1 MSKIDEFNKAR
12 ETYNRVK
19 NNLFNATRRDR
30 EGNIEERNDKAVLEI
45 RYYGKH
51 TQDWND
57 ACLILHASHGYY
69 GSSSG
74 YSDMDNSTA
83 KYMVKAL
90 NNHLREI
97 ADEAIEMAKADM
109 ESARKAA
116 ENEAKLV
123 LGEITAQ

>member
-19 NNLFNATRRDR
+19 NNLFNATGRDG
-30 EGNIEERNDKAVLEI
+30 EGNRNEHNDKAVLKIE
-45 RYYGKH
+45 YYDKH
-51 TQDWND
+51 TSSWND

-74 YSDMDNSTA
+74 YSDMDNATA
-83 KYMVKAL
+83 KYVVKAL

-97 ADEAIEMAKADM
+97 ADEAIEMAKEDM
-109 ESARKAA
+109 ESARKSA

-123 LGEITAQ
+123 LGEITE

>member
-30 EGNIEERNDKAVLEI
+30 EGNREERNDKAVLEI
-45 RYYGKH
+45 SYCNKH
-51 TQDWND
+51 ASDWND

-116 ENEAKLV
+116 ENEAKFV

>member
-1 MSKIDEFNKAR
+1 MSKIDEFYKAR

-19 NNLFNATRRDR
+19 TNLFNATRRDSK
-30 EGNIEERNDKAVLEI
+30 GNRDEHNDKAVLAI
-45 RYYGKH
+45 RYYDKH
-51 TQDWND
+51 TPDWND

-97 ADEAIEMAKADM
+97 ADEAIEMAKEDM
-109 ESARKAA
+109 ESTRKAA

-123 LGEITAQ
+123 LGEITA